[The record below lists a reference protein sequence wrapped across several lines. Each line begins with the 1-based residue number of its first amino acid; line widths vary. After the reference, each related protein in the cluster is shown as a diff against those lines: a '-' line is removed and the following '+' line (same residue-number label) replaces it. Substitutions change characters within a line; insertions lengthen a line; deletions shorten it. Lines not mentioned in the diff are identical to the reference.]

1 MAKFRRISITK
12 KSAAFEFS
20 TLIVYNNP
28 RRHSRKAAQEVIEMD
43 YKKLYEEWIS
53 NPYFAEEIKAELTA
67 IEQDENEIKERFY
80 KELEFGTAGL
90 RGVIGAGTNRM
101 NIYTVRK
108 TTQGLANYIAAVN
121 GQEKGVAIAH
131 DSRRMSP
138 EFAKEAALCLSAN
151 GVKAYIF
158 DSLRPTP
165 ELSYAVRKLGCIAG
179 INITASHN
187 PPEYNGYKVYW
198 EDGAQITPPH
208 DSGIMAEVQKVTDYN
223 TVKTMDEETAKAAGL
238 FQVIGKEVDDA
249 YIEELKSQ
257 VIHMDAIK
265 AMAKELKIVYSPLH
279 GTGNIPARR
288 VLKELGF
295 EQVYV
300 VKEQELPDGEFP
312 TVSYP
317 NPEADEAFELGLKL
331 AKEVDADLVLATD
344 PDADRLGV
352 RVKDKNG
359 EYHTLTG
366 NMSGCLLADYEL
378 GQRKAVNGSL
388 PQDGAMIS
396 TIVTTNM
403 AAAIAK
409 YYGVKFIEVLTGFK
423 YIGQQILGFETSGVG
438 SYLFGFEESYGCLI
452 GTHARDKDAIV
463 ATMALCEA
471 AAYYKT
477 KDMTLWDAMIEMYE
491 RYGYYKD
498 DIQSITLKGI
508 EGLAQIQT
516 ILENLRKNPP
526 AEIGGYKVLS
536 ARDYKAD
543 TIVDMET
550 KEVKATGL
558 PSSNVLYYDLTD
570 DAWVC
575 VRPSGTEPKI
585 KIYYGVK
592 GSSLTDADEKS
603 AALGQELKKLIDQ
616 MM

>member
-1 MAKFRRISITK
+1 MEYKERYQ
-12 KSAAFEFS
+12 EWLS
-20 TLIVYNNP
+20 T
-28 RRHSRKAAQEVIEMD
+28 
-43 YKKLYEEWIS
+43 
-53 NPYFAEEIKAELTA
+53 PYFDADTKAELEG
-67 IEQDENEIKERFY
+67 IREDDNEIKERFY
-80 KELEFGTAGL
+80 MDLEFGTAGL
-90 RGVIGAGTNRM
+90 RGIIGAGTNRM

-108 TTQGLANYIAAVN
+108 ATQGLANYIIKN
-121 GQEKGVAIAH
+121 GSADKGVAIAF

-138 EFAKEAALCLSAN
+138 EFAEEAALCLAAN
-151 GVKAYIF
+151 GIKAYVF
-158 DSLRPTP
+158 ESLRPTP
-165 ELSYAVRKLGCIAG
+165 ELSFAVRKLSCIAG

-198 EDGAQITPPH
+198 ADGAQITPPH
-208 DSGIMAEVQKVTDYN
+208 DKGIMDEVKAVEDY
-223 TVKTMDEETAKAAGL
+223 TTMKTMSKDAAKEAGL
-238 FQVIGKEVDDA
+238 YESIGAAIDDA
-249 YIEELKSQ
+249 YIAELKKQ
-257 VIHMDAIK
+257 VKHQDAID
-265 AMAKELKIVYSPLH
+265 AAAKDLKIVYTPLH

-288 VLKELGF
+288 ILKELGF
-295 EQVYV
+295 ENVYV

-317 NPEADEAFELGLKL
+317 NPEAEEAFELGLKL
-331 AKEVDADLVLATD
+331 AKEIDADIVLATD

-366 NMSGCLLADYEL
+366 NMSGCLLADYEI
-378 GQRKAVNGSL
+378 GEKKEIDGGL
-388 PQDGAMIS
+388 PADGKFIK

-403 AAAIAK
+403 ADAIAK
-409 YYGVKFIEVLTGFK
+409 YYGVDLIECLTGFK
-423 YIGQQILGFETSGVG
+423 FIGQQILGFETSGKG
-438 SYLFGFEESYGCLI
+438 EYLFGFEESYGCLI

-471 AAYYKT
+471 AAFYKT
-477 KDMTLWDAMIEMYE
+477 KDMTLWDAMIAMYD

-508 EGLAQIQT
+508 EGLAKIQE
-516 ILENLRKNPP
+516 ILETLRKNPP
-526 AEIGGYKVLS
+526 TEIAGYKVLK

-543 TIVDMET
+543 TIKDMET
-550 KEVKATGL
+550 GEVTGTGL

-575 VRPSGTEPKI
+575 VRPSGTEPKV
-585 KIYYGVK
+585 KFYYGVK
-592 GSSLTDADEKS
+592 GTSMEDADAKS
-603 AALGQELKKLIDQ
+603 AAMGKEVLAMIDK